1 MALKTN
7 YQKDELLH
15 HAKTEFLDAGYSLSD
30 EKITSSSFD
39 FIAKKPGS
47 LSPEGPIKIITRVL
61 AELDLFKKQ
70 ASIELQLI
78 AKLIRGKPLLIA
90 QFATGK
96 KVEDATLY
104 RRHNVPAI
112 SLQTLQ
118 MFLKE
123 FSLASNTFSI
133 TKYAQR
139 GGIYVNLS
147 KERFIERR
155 KRLEL
160 DIQNLAGKIGISRQS
175 LYKYERGIC
184 SPKVDSYQRI
194 RKIMGDN
201 LDHPLDFFIETS
213 QKIETSSFK
222 DICSPKSQLQKEVA
236 GYLYEKDIEVLW
248 FKSEPFDGLSLSETH
263 DDNDKRI
270 INPENTI
277 ITGVSSRDN
286 EKEKNRIQLL
296 NQLSHF
302 LGKRAIWFVD
312 AIPDKNTQNSK
323 TSKFLTI
330 LSISE
335 LERMGNKEF
344 LKLIHI
350 SEVNKSTK
358 NPDLGKK
365 SISKGN

>member
-7 YQKDELLH
+7 YQKGELIH
-15 HAKTEFLDAGYSLSD
+15 QVKNEFLDAGYSLSD
-30 EKITSSSFD
+30 EKISSSSFD
-39 FIAKKPGS
+39 FIAKKPGGS
-47 LSPEGPIKIITRVL
+47 FPERPIKIITRVL

-78 AKLIRGKPLLIA
+78 ANLIRGKPLLIA

-96 KVEDATLY
+96 KVEKATLY

-123 FSLASNTFSI
+123 FSLSSNTFSI

-139 GGIYVNLS
+139 GGIHVNLS

-155 KRLEL
+155 KGLEL
-160 DIQNLAGKIGISRQS
+160 DIQNLADKIGISRQS
-175 LYKYERGIC
+175 LYKYEKGLS

-201 LDHPLDFFIETS
+201 LDHPLDFFTETNV
-213 QKIETSSFK
+213 KMETSSFK
-222 DICSPKSQLQKEVA
+222 EICSPKSQLQKEVA

-248 FKSEPFDGLSLSETH
+248 FKSEPFDGISLSETQ
-263 DDNDKRI
+263 DGNDKRL
-270 INPENTI
+270 INSENTI
-277 ITGVSSRDN
+277 ITGVSSVDN
-286 EKEKNRIQLL
+286 EEENNRIQLL
-296 NQLSHF
+296 NKLSHF
-302 LGKRAIWFVD
+302 LGKQAIWFVD
-312 AIPDKNTQNSK
+312 TTPDKNTQNSK
-323 TSKFLTI
+323 TTKFLTI

-335 LERMGNKEF
+335 LERMGNEEF
-344 LKLIHI
+344 LKLLQV
-350 SEVNKSTK
+350 SKR
-358 NPDLGKK
+358 KK
-365 SISKGN
+365 

>member
-1 MALKTN
+1 MKTN
-7 YQKDELLH
+7 YQKDVLIH
-15 HAKTEFLDAGYSLSD
+15 HAKSEFLDAGYSLSD
-30 EKITSSSFD
+30 EKISSSSFD
-39 FIAKKPGS
+39 FIAKK
-47 LSPEGPIKIITRVL
+47 LSNTFPERPIKIITRVL

-78 AKLIRGKPLLIA
+78 AKLIRGKPLLVA

-96 KVEDATLY
+96 NVKKATLY

-123 FSLASNTFSI
+123 FSLSSNTFSI

-160 DIQNLAGKIGISRQS
+160 DIQNLAEKIGISRQS
-175 LYKYERGIC
+175 LYKYERGLC

-201 LDHPLDFFIETS
+201 LDHPLDFFTETS
-213 QKIETSSFK
+213 KKMETSSFK

-248 FKSEPFDGLSLSETH
+248 FKSEPFDGISLSETQ
-263 DDNDKRI
+263 DGTDKRV
-270 INPENTI
+270 INPDNTI
-277 ITGVSSRDN
+277 ITGVSSIDN
-286 EKEKNRIQLL
+286 ERENNRIQLL

-302 LGKRAIWFVD
+302 LGKQAIWFVD
-312 AIPDKNTQNSK
+312 AASDKNTQNSK
-323 TSKFLTI
+323 TAKFLTI
-330 LSISE
+330 LSVSE
-335 LERMGNKEF
+335 LERMGNEEF
-344 LKLIHI
+344 LRLLHI
-350 SEVNKSTK
+350 SKVNKSRY
-358 NPDLGKK
+358 NSDLRKK

>member
-1 MALKTN
+1 MALKAN
-7 YQKDELLH
+7 SQKDELLH
-15 HAKTEFLDAGYSLSD
+15 NAKNEFLGAGYSLSD
-30 EKITSSSFD
+30 EKISSSSFD
-39 FIAKKPGS
+39 FIAKKPGNS
-47 LSPEGPIKIITRVL
+47 FPERPIKIITRVL

-78 AKLIRGKPLLIA
+78 AKLIKGKPLLIA

-96 KVEDATLY
+96 KVEKATLY

-123 FSLASNTFSI
+123 FSLSSNTFSI

-175 LYKYERGIC
+175 LYKYEKGLC

-194 RKIMGDN
+194 SKIMGDN
-201 LDHPLDFFIETS
+201 LDHPLDFFTETS
-213 QKIETSSFK
+213 KKIEAASFK
-222 DICSPKSQLQKEVA
+222 DMCSPKSQLQKEVA

-248 FKSEPFDGLSLSETH
+248 FKSEPFDGISLSESQ
-263 DDNDKRI
+263 DGADKRV

-277 ITGVSSRDN
+277 ITGVSSIEN
-286 EKEKNRIQLL
+286 EREKNRIQLL
-296 NQLSHF
+296 NKLSHF
-302 LGKRAIWFVD
+302 LGKQAIWFVD
-312 AIPDKNTQNSK
+312 AAPDKNTQNSK
-323 TSKFLTI
+323 KAKFLTV

-335 LERMGNKEF
+335 LERMGNEEF
-344 LKLIHI
+344 LRLLHI
-350 SEVNKSTK
+350 SKENKPANPSDLEKKST
-358 NPDLGKK
+358 
-365 SISKGN
+365 SKGN